1 MANTLVLA
9 TAGLKPDQLAD
20 TEHIRYSRVDYL
32 ELQRLID
39 ADVLNYTAYD
49 GTKLG
54 RLYRYLETQIRSDLY
69 LALWS
74 VLIKSSYKTIFAMSE
89 RVGIP
94 LAGVYKA
101 FHGDS
106 RFVAMF
112 QCWSQRQERTITG
125 LNLLP
130 SIDTILVH
138 CNSMKR
144 HLVKLGASAE
154 RVHVIPYSRDH
165 RFFSLQST
173 EVKQQSNFA
182 ISVGETRSRDYGSL
196 FQAVGGLPVEL
207 LVAASG
213 AWDAREKNMKIS
225 SAIPQNTTIVK
236 HIPLLELRELY
247 ARAQFVVIPVHE
259 TVFSAGATVVLEA
272 MSMCRAV
279 IATRSPGLLDY
290 IVDGETGIL
299 VEPGD
304 IKGWREAIQ
313 YLLSH
318 PIEARRMGQN
328 GRQRVEQELNLDT
341 YVERLA
347 NILQPSSIKPG
358 DGSTSSRKSPLP
370 CERRFYE

>member
-1 MANTLVLA
+1 MVNTLVLA

-49 GTKLG
+49 RTKLG

-69 LALWS
+69 LALRS

-94 LAGVYKA
+94 LAGIYKA
-101 FHGDS
+101 FHGDN

-112 QCWSQRQERTITG
+112 QCWSQRQEQTITR
-125 LNLLP
+125 LKLLP

-138 CNSMKR
+138 CNSMKQ
-144 HLVKLGASAE
+144 HLVKLGAPAE

-165 RFFSLQST
+165 RFFSPLST
-173 EVKQQSNFA
+173 KVEQQSNF
-182 ISVGETRSRDYGSL
+182 IMSLGETRSRDYGTL
-196 FQAVGGLPVEL
+196 FQAVDGLPVEL

-213 AWDAREKNMKIS
+213 AWDAREKNMKIPG
-225 SAIPQNTTIVK
+225 AVPQNTTLVK
-236 HIPLLELRELY
+236 HIPLVELRELY
-247 ARAQFVVIPVHE
+247 ARTQFVVVPVHE
-259 TVFSAGATVVLEA
+259 TVYSAGATVVLEA
-272 MSMCRAV
+272 MSMGRAV

-290 IVDGETGIL
+290 IIDGESGIL

-304 IKGWREAIQ
+304 IKSWREAIQ

-318 PIEARRMGQN
+318 PKEAHRMGQN
-328 GRQRVEQELNLDT
+328 GRQRVEQELNLDV

-347 NILQPSSIKPG
+347 NILEPSAIKPS
-358 DGSTSSRKSPLP
+358 DASVPSQKLPLP
-370 CERRFYE
+370 CERRCDE